1 MIDDKTKLKTLTRVD
16 DEANGSIIVSVLK
29 DAGIKATL
37 TGVFTA
43 GFRAEAPGY
52 VSVVV
57 SEKDLAKAKKILQ
70 SIELE
75 TPVDWSKVDVGEPED

>member
-1 MIDDKTKLKTLTRVD
+1 MDHMTKLKTLIKVE
-16 DEANGSIIVSVLK
+16 DEMSGSIIVGVLA

-43 GFRAEAPGY
+43 GFKTEAPGL

-57 SEKDLAKAKKILQ
+57 SEKDLAKAEKILK
-70 SIELE
+70 SIDLE
-75 TPVDWSKVDVGEPED
+75 APVDWSQVDVGEPEE

>member
-1 MIDDKTKLKTLTRVD
+1 MTKLKTLIKVE
-16 DEANGSIIVSVLK
+16 DEMSGSIIVGVLA

-43 GFRAEAPGY
+43 GFKTEAPGL

-57 SEKDLAKAKKILQ
+57 SEKDLAKAEKILK
-70 SIELE
+70 SIDLE
-75 TPVDWSKVDVGEPED
+75 APVDWSQVDVGEPEE